1 MPQEPYDLSDPEL
14 PFWLALNRVH
24 GIGPAR
30 FQTLLQ
36 SFGTAENVWRA
47 DLETL
52 LAAGVDARTVA
63 SLTEQRRRI
72 VPEAEVDRLLQLGVG
87 VLRLIDSTYPPLLA
101 EINLPPPVLYVRGRL
116 LPDDAVAIA
125 IVGTRKATSYGRQVT
140 QQLAA
145 GLAERRVTVVSG
157 LARGVD
163 ACAHAAALAAGGRTV
178 AVLGCGPD
186 LIYPPEHAR
195 LSERLIENGAIITS
209 FPPGTPPEAGN
220 FPARNRLI
228 SGLSLGVVV
237 TEAPRQSGALITAG
251 FAGEQGRDVFAVPG
265 SIFSKTSVGAH
276 QLIQDGAKLVMSVE
290 DILSELNL
298 TNISML
304 SPAGPNPEPE
314 SGTEARLLELLG
326 GVGEALHVDEL
337 SYRLGLPVATIS
349 ATLAILELRGMV
361 IVSGPMTY
369 ALAREP

>member
-1 MPQEPYDLSDPEL
+1 MPQDPYNLSDPEL

-30 FQTLLQ
+30 FHLLLE
-36 SFGTAENVWRA
+36 SFGTAESVWHA
-47 DLETL
+47 DPKAL
-52 LAAGVDARTVA
+52 LAAGVDTRTVA
-63 SLTEQRRRI
+63 SFTEQRRHI
-72 VPEAEVDRLLQLGVG
+72 APEAEVERLLRLRVG
-87 VLRLIDSTYPPLLA
+87 VLRSVDSSYPPLLA
-101 EINLPPPVLYVRGRL
+101 EIDLPPPVLYVRGRL
-116 LPDDAVAIA
+116 LPDDAVAVA

-145 GLAERRVTVVSG
+145 GLAERHVTVVSG

-163 ACAHAAALAAGGRTV
+163 ACAHSAALAAGGRTI
-178 AVLGCGPD
+178 AVMGCGPD

-195 LSERLIENGAIITS
+195 LSERLMENGALITS
-209 FPPGTPPEAGN
+209 FAPGTPPEARN

-265 SIFSKTSVGAH
+265 SIFSKASTGAL
-276 QLIQDGAKLVMSVE
+276 QLIQDGAKLVTSVE
-290 DILSELNL
+290 DIVSELNL
-298 TNISML
+298 AML
-304 SPAGPNPEPE
+304 PQTALNPAPEN
-314 SGTEARLLELLG
+314 GTEAKLLELLG

-337 SYRLGLPVATIS
+337 SHRLGLPVATIS
-349 ATLAILELRGMV
+349 ATLAVMELRGVV